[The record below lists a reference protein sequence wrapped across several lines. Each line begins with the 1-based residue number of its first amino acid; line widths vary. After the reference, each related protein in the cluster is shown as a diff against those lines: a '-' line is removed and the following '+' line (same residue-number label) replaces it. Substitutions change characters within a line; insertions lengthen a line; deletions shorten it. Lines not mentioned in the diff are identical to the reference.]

1 MSKFYV
7 SVTNGF
13 VTSADRDSL
22 CHIIKSRLIAHYGTE
37 SAAFDAYMDH
47 WDRLQDGDTSAEL
60 GSDSWSDAWNAAQDC
75 LLDGWHNAPDCM
87 FEVVLS

>member
-1 MSKFYV
+1 
-7 SVTNGF
+7 
-13 VTSADRDSL
+13 
-22 CHIIKSRLIAHYGTE
+22 
-37 SAAFDAYMDH
+37 
-47 WDRLQDGDTSAEL
+47 LQDGDTSAEL